1 MKSQAL
7 LTIALFLVCAP
18 APDSTDIAELT
29 SNFIVPENQPGLSA
43 SEAGTDV
50 AADRENQTA
59 LVGKQQGD
67 RPATTA
73 HNAAGAKAP

>member
-1 MKSQAL
+1 
-7 LTIALFLVCAP
+7 
-18 APDSTDIAELT
+18 
-29 SNFIVPENQPGLSA
+29 VPENQPGLSA